1 MINLQESVINSY
13 KIRYE
18 SGTAT
23 LSDIEKARKSVT
35 FQKEELQKF
44 LEKQDLIK
52 NQISVLLSYRAFDE
66 VKRTDFDNLNI
77 NFTAPK
83 SIKFEVLENR
93 PDRVKSELDL
103 EKMGI
108 DIKVARRD
116 LLPKFVITGNLG
128 FNMYNISSPHK
139 FLADIGVVPV
149 WDVFTGG
156 RKLQILKLKKDAYD
170 IAIQHYEK
178 TILTSIQESNDAL
191 YSLKTTGNIKSI
203 INDRLKTDQRE
214 LLYTKIREEA
224 GTADKLDLLLQEEK
238 LLASKIQTVNA
249 KINEIISIINLYQA
263 LGGVDFIEITSEN
276 NNL

>member
-52 NQISVLLSYRAFDE
+52 NQISVLLSDRAFDE

-128 FNMYNISSPHK
+128 FNMYNISSPNK

>member
-35 FQKEELQKF
+35 FQKEELQKL

-52 NQISVLLSYRAFDE
+52 NQISVLLSDRAFDE

-156 RKLQILKLKKDAYD
+156 RKLQMLKLKKDAYD

>member
-156 RKLQILKLKKDAYD
+156 RKLQMLKLKKDAYD

>member
-35 FQKEELQKF
+35 FQKEELQKL

-52 NQISVLLSYRAFDE
+52 NQISVLLSDRAFDE

-128 FNMYNISSPHK
+128 FNMYNISSPNK

>member
-35 FQKEELQKF
+35 FQKEELQKL

-52 NQISVLLSYRAFDE
+52 NQISVLLSDRAFDE